1 MTGIDE
7 FKLFALGLIGTLA
20 SMIFGIVWSV
30 VRQDIQG
37 GFAVAGFLF
46 TLFAFAIAS
55 LKALDL

>member
-1 MTGIDE
+1 VTGIDE

-37 GFAVAGFLF
+37 GFSVAGFLF
-46 TLFAFAIAS
+46 HTFRIRYC
-55 LKALDL
+55 

>member
-30 VRQDIQG
+30 VRQDIQVDLQLQV
-37 GFAVAGFLF
+37 FSSHFSH
-46 TLFAFAIAS
+46 S
-55 LKALDL
+55 LLLV